1 MNSRSIFS
9 CILLASIALPLT
21 GCGSST
27 KVTNTSQLSVGQ
39 QLNDLENAR
48 QRGIITDKEYAKLR
62 KAIIKNND

>member
-1 MNSRSIFS
+1 MNSRTILS
-9 CILLASIALPLT
+9 CILIATACCGLT